1 MKNKPFMAIRSF
13 LALALAAAAFIA
25 TSARAADVRPMLKA
39 GLDTG
44 GDKLLTVTF
53 TDGSTKTIR
62 ANEGLFVGVGASIV
76 NETKDMEAELS
87 LSAKFATISANNGDV
102 TWTRFPLDALV
113 FYRFPS
119 FRVGGG
125 LTYHM
130 NPKVS
135 SSGVALIPSDVQIDN
150 ALGYVLQA
158 DYRFGEKI
166 GLGLRYTG
174 LEYKLHS
181 ASAGTSATSKS
192 NGVGIVFSVSF

>member
-1 MKNKPFMAIRSF
+1 MERNSFTRFRSF
-13 LALALAAAAFIA
+13 VALSAAALALAAM
-25 TSARAADVRPMLKA
+25 SARAADVRPMLKA
-39 GLDTG
+39 GVDTG

-62 ANEGLFVGVGASIV
+62 ANEGLFVGAGASIV

-119 FRVGGG
+119 VRLGGG
-125 LTYHM
+125 LTYHI

-135 SSGVALIPSDVQIDN
+135 SSGVALIPSDVQVDN

-181 ASAGTSATSKS
+181 ASAGTSATAKS
-192 NGVGIVFSVSF
+192 NGIGVVFSVSF